1 MATSYTNAE
10 KRRIAWLVLKA
21 AKQSMAGDR
30 NADTIDSKL
39 KAEVDRIERRAE
51 DRGNREVQA
60 LEKRLNEARNAAA
73 GAKTTMRTSSG
84 KDRVAARR
92 QMNDHEQAARRI
104 ERELR
109 RYQ

>member
-1 MATSYTNAE
+1 VPTSYTGAE
-10 KRRIAWLVLKA
+10 KRRLAWLVLKA

-39 KAEVDRIERRAE
+39 KAEVERIEQRAE
-51 DRGNREVQA
+51 ERGNREVQA

-73 GAKTTMRTSSG
+73 SAKAAMRTG
-84 KDRVAARR
+84 KGPDRAAARR
-92 QMNDHEQAARRI
+92 QMHDHEQAARRI